1 MSSLCYPYGAG
12 ITCVCDE
19 GGRIYKCFPEI
30 KAEGGGAGG
39 ARSSGDVQGATAQGV
54 QGGIRGLQGEDHDRM
69 DRRSDVPAYSHLMK
83 ASFCSSCHPTPHT
96 HTR

>member
-1 MSSLCYPYGAG
+1 MSALCYPYGAG

-39 ARSSGDVQGATAQGV
+39 ARSSGDLQGATAQGV
-54 QGGIRGLQGEDHDRM
+54 QEGIRGLQGEDHDRM
-69 DRRSDVPAYSHLMK
+69 DRRSEVSAFPGDLFTNLTAPLIADPS
-83 ASFCSSCHPTPHT
+83 
-96 HTR
+96 